1 MIAIL
6 IVDDNVAVRALLRT
20 VLDAQPAFSV
30 VGEAGDGMAACQ
42 IAQQLR
48 PDIILM
54 DINMPRMNG
63 IESTR
68 CIRALSPKTLII
80 GMSADTSP
88 GMRGECLS
96 AGAQA
101 FLPKQLIAT
110 HLMAVVNQE
119 LSP

>member
-6 IVDDNVAVRALLRT
+6 IVDDNVGVRAVLRT
-20 VLDAQPAFSV
+20 VLDAEPAFSV
-30 VGEAGDGMAACQ
+30 VGEAGDGVAACQ

-54 DINMPRMNG
+54 DMNMPRMNG

-68 CIRALSPKTLII
+68 SIRALSSKTLII
-80 GMSADTSP
+80 GMSSDSSLRL
-88 GMRGECLS
+88 RGECLS

-101 FLPKQLIAT
+101 FLPEELIAT
-110 HLMAVVNQE
+110 HLMSVINQE